1 MKLCNLDY
9 LKSVTPGSNAF
20 AIQMIKLFLDETPTS
35 MTAIKKGLENSN
47 WEEVYSFAHKIKPSV
62 TILGLP
68 EELINALLKI
78 NVYSKSQ
85 TNLDEIAGLFELFD
99 KGLNDVYIDLRSSLE
114 EIENE

>member
-20 AIQMIKLFLDETPTS
+20 AIQMIKLFLDETPAS
-35 MTAIKKGLENSN
+35 MSAIKKGLETSN
-47 WEEVYSFAHKIKPSV
+47 WDEVYSYAHKIKPSV

-85 TNLDEIAGLFELFD
+85 TNLEEIRGLVELFD
-99 KGLNDVYIDLRSSLE
+99 KGLNHVYDDLRLSLE
-114 EIENE
+114 EIEKE